1 MKKNNLYR
9 ILFVILASI
18 SFEINAQQQVMFSQY
33 MFNNLAINPAYA
45 GSQESLSMTALM
57 RYQWVGLEGA
67 PNTQTFSAHTPFEK
81 KRIGVGLLI
90 LHDKIGVT
98 DQTGVYGSYAYKIPF
113 SQGELS
119 LGLQAGFTHYNA
131 RFSEVSTS
139 DPTFQSGDINEIHPN
154 FGVGVFYSTDRF
166 YAGISA
172 PQLVQS
178 KFDKNNQS
186 SNSKIV
192 RHYFIQGGYVFDLS
206 QNLKLKPNAL
216 IKMVEGAPVEFDLN
230 ANLYFQEFVGLGL
243 SWRSMDAIVMIF
255 QLQITDKLQF
265 GYSYDFGTTAIRQ
278 VSLGSH
284 EFYLNY
290 RLSFSKSKII
300 TPRYF

>member
-1 MKKNNLYR
+1 MKNIYKI
-9 ILFVILASI
+9 ILVGLLLVGGTLR
-18 SFEINAQQQVMFSQY
+18 AQQQVMFSQY

-81 KRIGVGLLI
+81 KRIGVGLVV
-90 LHDKIGVT
+90 LHDNIGVT

-113 SQGELS
+113 SKGTLS

-131 RFSEVSTS
+131 RFSEVSST
-139 DPTFQSGDINEIHPN
+139 DPTFQSGDISEIHPN
-154 FGVGVFYSTDRF
+154 FGVGVFYSTDKF
-166 YAGISA
+166 YVGASA

-178 KFDKNNQS
+178 KFDKQNQDS
-186 SNSKIV
+186 YAKIV
-192 RHYFIQGGYVFDLS
+192 RHYFIQSGYVFDLS
-206 QNLKLKPNAL
+206 QHVKLKPNVL
-216 IKMVEGAPVEFDLN
+216 IKMVEGAPLEIDLN
-230 ANLYFQEFVGLGL
+230 ANLFLHDLVGVGV
-243 SWRSMDAIVMIF
+243 SWRSMDAIVLLL
-255 QLQITDKLQF
+255 QLQITEKLQF

-278 VSLGSH
+278 VSSGSH